1 MKRKIKS
8 ITLTSE
14 FEAIYVLPEGEV
26 LREPITGFAVCRC
39 SEAGERYDDVEPF
52 TVESFGVD
60 FCSDSTNYRGI
71 VRVGEPT
78 PEVEP

>member
-8 ITLTSE
+8 IVLTTDFDALYYDTDGSE
-14 FEAIYVLPEGEV
+14 I
-26 LREPITGFAVCRC
+26 RERIVGFAVCRC

-52 TVESFGVD
+52 TVESYGVS
-60 FCSDSTNYRGI
+60 FCSDTANYRGI